1 MCLSEPSKARLN
13 RKKGAREGRARA
25 PLAFKDEERKREKPL
40 KRKYYGQTYC
50 RARLTVVVTVDVFGK
65 LDRPRCVSVSL
76 VRQRCSP
83 WECSKGAS
91 GTILWAPQRLENV
104 GD

>member
-65 LDRPRCVSVSL
+65 TGSAAVRVSFTCQTTLFSL
-76 VRQRCSP
+76 
-83 WECSKGAS
+83 GM
-91 GTILWAPQRLENV
+91 
-104 GD
+104 